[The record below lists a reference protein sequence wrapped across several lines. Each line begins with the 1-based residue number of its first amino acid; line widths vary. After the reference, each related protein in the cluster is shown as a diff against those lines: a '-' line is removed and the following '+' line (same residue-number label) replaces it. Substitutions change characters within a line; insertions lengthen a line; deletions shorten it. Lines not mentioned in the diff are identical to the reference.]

1 MSKFP
6 ALSWAQRVHYMK
18 NTGSQNPMNSSGTQ
32 CTMTLFSLE
41 ELMIAGK
48 IEDYTEDGWVRV
60 ASEWIPFSHYKKING
75 DLK

>member
-6 ALSWAQRVHYMK
+6 SLSWAQRVHYMK
-18 NTGSQNPMNSSGTQ
+18 NVGSQNQVNSREIQ

-41 ELMIAGK
+41 DLLKAGK